1 MAEIQAKSEGKNV
14 VDKVVDTVKNA
25 IDKFFNFLGNLDDSS
40 KRKNKIKVKKTS
52 KVNDKTDRIEYE
64 DAHNKIPMICERTY
78 KSETDD
84 YYVLKY
90 EYWVDGFDKNK
101 VTFDGVKIYK
111 NDEDKNMTTGDD
123 MAVTALSK
131 LATDE
136 VRSKFGVTDKDLE
149 YAGVFSSRTL
159 TVRLHKVMGA
169 KEDSIMLTGIKANF
183 NDPYTA
189 TLILDNILNDDAFV
203 DQLTDEPVS
212 FEIVDT
218 DDDYEISSIDQA
230 QIDFMNEGF
239 KTILCAAI
247 KFNMD
252 MQILHWQTYND
263 DKLFNIT
270 NDMLWQSQEAVN
282 QFGMWVIEFDNEVTS
297 AMISESCLSSF
308 TAIETYTG
316 SIGAEIKSAISEFV
330 DVLNFEWPNFPHD
343 IQNELDYRIRR
354 MNETIDLSLRDY

>member
-52 KVNDKTDRIEYE
+52 KVNDKTDRIEYT

-84 YYVLKY
+84 YYVLDY
-90 EYWVDGFDKNK
+90 RYWVDGFDDT
-101 VTFDGVKIYK
+101 VTFEDVKIYK
-111 NDEDKNMTTGDD
+111 NDENKNMTTGDD

-159 TVRLHKVMGA
+159 NVRLHKVMGA

-189 TLILDNILNDDAFV
+189 TLMLDNILNDDAFV
-203 DQLTDEPVS
+203 DQLTEEPID

-230 QIDFMNEGF
+230 QIDYMTEGF

-247 KFNMD
+247 KFNMA
-252 MQILHWQTYND
+252 MQILHWQSYTD
-263 DKLFNIT
+263 EKLFTIT
-270 NDMLWQSQEAVN
+270 SDMLWTSQEAVN
-282 QFGMWVIEFDNEVTS
+282 QFGMWMIEFNHDVTT

-308 TAIETYTG
+308 TTIESYTG
-316 SIGAEIKSAISEFV
+316 SIGAEIKEAIAEFV
-330 DVLNFEWPNFPHD
+330 DILNLEYPNFPHD
-343 IQNELDYRIRR
+343 IQNELDFRIRR

>member
-25 IDKFFNFLGNLDDSS
+25 IDKFFNFLGNLDMSS
-40 KRKNKIKVKKTS
+40 NRKNKIKVKKTT
-52 KVNDKTDRIEYE
+52 KINDKTDRVEYD
-64 DAHNKIPMICERTY
+64 DAHNKIPMVWERTY

-84 YYVLKY
+84 YYVVDL
-90 EYWVDGFDKNK
+90 EYWVDGFEKNK
-101 VTFDGVKIYK
+101 VTYKDVKVYK
-111 NDEDKNMTTGDD
+111 NDENRNMDNGDKMSIN
-123 MAVTALSK
+123 ALAK

-159 TVRLHKVMGA
+159 NVRLHKVLGS

-189 TLILDNILNDDAFV
+189 TLMLDNILNDDAFV
-203 DQLTDEPVS
+203 NQLTEEPVS

-218 DDDYEISSIDQA
+218 DNDYEISSIDQA
-230 QIDFMNEGF
+230 QIDYMTEGF

-247 KFNMD
+247 KFNMA
-252 MQILHWQTYND
+252 MQILHWQSYTD
-263 DKLFNIT
+263 EKLFTIT
-270 NDMLWQSQEAVN
+270 NDMLWLSQEAVN
-282 QFGMWVIEFDNEVTS
+282 QFGMWGIEFNIDVTTQ
-297 AMISESCLSSF
+297 MISESCISSF
-308 TAIETYTG
+308 DAVDSYVGPIG
-316 SIGAEIKSAISEFV
+316 SEIKNAISEFV

-354 MNETIDLSLRDY
+354 MNETIDLGLRDY